1 MNIATAS
8 MAFLAMM
15 PTASLAQSRTADL
28 PHQIYGM
35 VKVVNATT
43 FEFVKSQQV
52 VRLAGYEAPR
62 LDQTATSAGV
72 DWPAGQVSRS
82 WMILRTLGQNVNCGP
97 IGRDANRVLIA
108 HCFVGETNLAATAIA
123 EGIGYAFNYQGEPQV
138 SAYFD
143 IERKARGLGFGI
155 WSSPDLLPPW
165 LYDTNVT
172 KGNSSNS
179 GSSDAGPGLPL
190 PLPLPVNQTQP

>member
-1 MNIATAS
+1 
-8 MAFLAMM
+8 
-15 PTASLAQSRTADL
+15 
-28 PHQIYGM
+28 
-35 VKVVNATT
+35 
-43 FEFVKSQQV
+43 
-52 VRLAGYEAPR
+52 
-62 LDQTATSAGV
+62 
-72 DWPAGQVSRS
+72 
-82 WMILRTLGQNVNCGP
+82 MILRTLGQNVNCGP

-108 HCFVGETNLAATAIA
+108 HCFVGETNLAATAID